1 MLAYCV
7 HLPAA
12 AVYPRHDSG
21 GGARLVPEAQQLQL
35 TRVEDSLCRWQWA
48 GCLSLCRVLVGSYCT
63 LVPTLSSQ
71 RTRSPPPC
79 TLALS
84 WATAQLA
91 VSQLRAPQSDVL
103 PPCCHR

>member
-1 MLAYCV
+1 M
-7 HLPAA
+7 
-12 AVYPRHDSG
+12 
-21 GGARLVPEAQQLQL
+21 PEAQQLQL
-35 TRVEDSLCRWQWA
+35 TRVEDSLCRWQRA

-79 TLALS
+79 TLALL

-91 VSQLRAPQSDVL
+91 VSQL
-103 PPCCHR
+103 